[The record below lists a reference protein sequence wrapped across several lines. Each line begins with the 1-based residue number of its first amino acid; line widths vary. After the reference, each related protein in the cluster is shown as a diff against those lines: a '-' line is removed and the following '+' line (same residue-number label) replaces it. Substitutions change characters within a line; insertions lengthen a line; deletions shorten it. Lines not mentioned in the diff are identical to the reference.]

1 MINPTHLEA
10 YTFFGLEKGPSL
22 LILGAIHGDETCGSK
37 AINKINAL
45 ISQKNLNILS
55 GKLTMIPTANPLAV
69 HLKTRNGD
77 RNLNRNFYPK
87 VDPKDNED
95 YLNNILCPII
105 KEHDI
110 ILDLHSFRVGS
121 NPFAL
126 IKSVNCDHSIELNIS
141 NRRIRLFEKTL
152 SSWLGVNTVVGN
164 WTDTYDLGVT
174 RRVKRRELKKDSLK
188 TLNLDKRYGMGTTEY
203 SRENNAI
210 AVTLECGQHSDPKS
224 ETIAFDAI
232 TNVLSQ
238 LKMIEKGKNKIEKKE
253 IHFKRLIEVF
263 DKNELNDDFLR
274 PWKNFDNIVKS
285 TEIAIRSCGE
295 KIIATDDC
303 TILFPNKN
311 ANPGQE
317 WFYLAKDY

>member
-1 MINPTHLEA
+1 M
-10 YTFFGLEKGPSL
+10 
-22 LILGAIHGDETCGSK
+22 
-37 AINKINAL
+37 
-45 ISQKNLNILS
+45 
-55 GKLTMIPTANPLAV
+55 
-69 HLKTRNGD
+69 
-77 RNLNRNFYPK
+77 
-87 VDPKDNED
+87 
-95 YLNNILCPII
+95 
-105 KEHDI
+105 
-110 ILDLHSFRVGS
+110 
-121 NPFAL
+121 
-126 IKSVNCDHSIELNIS
+126 
-141 NRRIRLFEKTL
+141 
-152 SSWLGVNTVVGN
+152 
-164 WTDTYDLGVT
+164 
-174 RRVKRRELKKDSLK
+174 
-188 TLNLDKRYGMGTTEY
+188 DKRYGMGTTEY

-224 ETIAFDAI
+224 ETIAFNAI
-232 TNVLSQ
+232 NNVLSQ